1 MALAV
6 GLGAYRGERRNP
18 GRSDWLDSGQSA
30 VNLLLYGFVALAI
43 LGTVAGIG
51 YKVRQGGYDACK
63 VDWEASD
70 AQARKRE
77 QDASTKAAAELAA
90 EREKKK
96 VVIQTRT
103 AYVDREV
110 EKPVYRNVCLPDS
123 GLSCLNA
130 AIAGKDAT
138 GCKPDAAVPGAKPTK

>member
-1 MALAV
+1 M
-6 GLGAYRGERRNP
+6 NF
-18 GRSDWLDSGQSA
+18 
-30 VNLLLYGFVALAI
+30 LLYGVIALAI

-51 YKVRQGGYDACK
+51 YKVRQGGYDSCK
-63 VDWEASD
+63 VEWTEAD
-70 AQARKRE
+70 AAARKRE
-77 QDASTKAAAELAA
+77 AELSAFAA
-90 EREKKK
+90 KALADERAKKK

-138 GCKPDAAVPGAKPTK
+138 GCKPDGTMPATKPAG